1 MSEASERMQLLES
14 HVQRAV
20 ELIETL
26 RADNDRLARERA
38 RLATEVDTLSRELGS
53 LRQREQALAKVETEY
68 RRLVDERTVLLGQ
81 VEGMLKELARIEA
94 A

>member
-26 RADNDRLARERA
+26 RGDNDRLARERA
-38 RLATEVDTLSRELGS
+38 RLAAEVDTLSRELGS
-53 LRQREQALAKVETEY
+53 LRQREQAQAKVEAEY